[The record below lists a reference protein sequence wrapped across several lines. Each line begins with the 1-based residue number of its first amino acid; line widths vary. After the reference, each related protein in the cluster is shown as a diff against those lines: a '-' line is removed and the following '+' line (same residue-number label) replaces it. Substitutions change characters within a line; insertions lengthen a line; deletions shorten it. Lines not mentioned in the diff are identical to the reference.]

1 MRINGTLFVIFTLL
15 ALFWGFKLLFG
26 IFLGAPS
33 VPPGGG
39 GNGTAATKEDKIQA
53 LLSGEFKRQPKKNPV
68 EGAGLLRCVVRAGNG
83 AIVDGATVRVTPV
96 DPLANSIETEKEY
109 SCYWEA
115 SSGAKGLVEFRT
127 LPEGNFL
134 LLASKEKSYG
144 LALARVDE
152 GGAFTEA
159 EVSLW
164 PSEARKG
171 EVSADGKPVPDARVV
186 PIHAADFPDD
196 SGPYR
201 HLPVTTEADGTFIHP
216 LLPAGAWQLLVSAP
230 GYAPRLVSADEDGV
244 FRAAL
249 ERGEKLAGRV
259 VRDEGERPVNNAKVE
274 LVAADR
280 AGERYSTRANG
291 QGYFGFDTLRP
302 GDYILRLAPGELRGE
317 VNVSV
322 SERHLDVAPA
332 ATPLS
337 RNMKIDPLTGA
348 AVATG
353 ESAPPSP
360 GPGPVAAAPPVLQ
373 LRARPSGALRGR
385 ILEAAADVGVPGV
398 SVRLFGPESTVAVA
412 TAKSDQAGYYQFKSL
427 ASGSYRAATDRALGR
442 VFVADGDG
450 GVVVSEG
457 GAQSGPLFRE
467 VPGVSLTGLVL
478 DANGR
483 PVPEAIVRVRI
494 HNHPGAPLD
503 FGANEAGEFVA
514 IGFHGAD
521 QVEVRAVRLGSESA
535 AFGPVT
541 IGPSG
546 LQDIILRFPSP

>member
-1 MRINGTLFVIFTLL
+1 
-15 ALFWGFKLLFG
+15 
-26 IFLGAPS
+26 
-33 VPPGGG
+33 
-39 GNGTAATKEDKIQA
+39 
-53 LLSGEFKRQPKKNPV
+53 
-68 EGAGLLRCVVRAGNG
+68 VRDGDG
-83 AIVDGATVRVTPV
+83 SIVDGATVRVTPV
-96 DPLANSIETEKEY
+96 APSANPIEAEKEY
-109 SCYWEA
+109 PCYWEA
-115 SSGAKGLVEFRT
+115 SSGAKGVVEFRT

-134 LLASKEKSYG
+134 LLATKEKSCG
-144 LALARVDE
+144 LALVRVDE

-186 PIHAADFPDD
+186 PIHAADFSDD

-201 HLPVTTEADGTFIHP
+201 HLPVTTGADGTFAHP
-216 LLPAGAWQLLVSAP
+216 LLPAGTWQLLVSAP
-230 GYAPRLVSADEDGV
+230 GYAPSLVSADEDGE

-280 AGERYSTRANG
+280 AGEYYSTRANG
-291 QGYFGFDTLRP
+291 QGYFSFDTLRP

-317 VNVSV
+317 MDINVSAQPL
-322 SERHLDVAPA
+322 EATPA

-353 ESAPPSP
+353 ESALPSP
-360 GPGPVAAAPPVLQ
+360 GPAPAVAAPPALQ
-373 LRARPSGALRGR
+373 LRARASGALRGR
-385 ILEAAADVGVPGV
+385 ILEAGADVGVAGV
-398 SVRLFGPESTVAVA
+398 SVRLFQPESTVAVA

-427 ASGSYRAATDRALGR
+427 ASGSYRVATDRALGR

-450 GVVVSEG
+450 GVVVAEG

-467 VPGVSLTGLVL
+467 VPGVSLAGLVL

-483 PVPEAIVRVRI
+483 PVPEANILVRI
-494 HNHPGAPLD
+494 QGHPGAPLT
-503 FGANEAGEFVA
+503 FGADQAGQFLA
-514 IGFHGAD
+514 SGFHGAD
-521 QVEVRAVRLGSESA
+521 QVEVRAMLLGSESA

-546 LQDIILRFPSP
+546 LQDIMLRFQSP

>member
-39 GNGTAATKEDKIQA
+39 GNGTTVTKEDKIQA

-68 EGAGLLRCVVRAGNG
+68 EGSGLLRCVVRDA
-83 AIVDGATVRVTPV
+83 DGAAVEGATLRVSPV
-96 DPLANSIETEKEY
+96 DPTANPVEAEKEFPY
-109 SCYWEA
+109 YWEA
-115 SSGAKGLVEFRT
+115 SSGEKGVVEFRT
-127 LPEGNFL
+127 LPKGDFL
-134 LLASKEKSYG
+134 LLASKEKTHG
-144 LALARVDE
+144 LALVRVDE
-152 GGAFTEA
+152 RGAFTEA

-201 HLPVTTEADGTFIHP
+201 HLPVTTEADGTFSHP

-230 GYAPRLVSADEDGV
+230 GYAPKVVSSDEGGI
-244 FRAAL
+244 FRAVL

-274 LVAADR
+274 LQAVDHG
-280 AGERYSTRANG
+280 GEVYRVRANG
-291 QGYFGFDTLRP
+291 QGYFNFDALRP
-302 GDYILRLAPGELRGE
+302 GDYTLRLAPGELRAE
-317 VNVSV
+317 MSVSV
-322 SERHLDVAPA
+322 SVRHLDAAPA

-337 RNMKIDPLTGA
+337 RNMKIDPLTGT
-348 AVATG
+348 AVATDQ
-353 ESAPPSP
+353 SALPSP

-385 ILEAAADVGVPGV
+385 VLEAGADVGVPGV
-398 SVRLFGPESTVAVA
+398 AVQLYPREGREPVAIA
-412 TAKSDQAGYYQFKSL
+412 QTDQAGYYQFKSL
-427 ASGSYRAATDRALGR
+427 APGDYQAAADRSVGR
-442 VFVADGDG
+442 VFVPEGG
-450 GVVVSEG
+450 GVVAVQEG
-457 GAQSGPLFRE
+457 GAQTGPVFRE
-467 VPGVSLTGLVL
+467 VPGVSLAGLVL
-478 DANGR
+478 DGDGR
-483 PVPEAIVRVRI
+483 PVAEAILVVRI
-494 HNHPGAPLD
+494 QNQPGGSLT
-503 FGANEAGEFVA
+503 FGVDQSGQFLAT
-514 IGFHGAD
+514 GFHGAD
-521 QVEVRAVRLGSESA
+521 QVEIQAVRLGNESA
-535 AFGPVT
+535 TFGPVT

-546 LQDIILRFPSP
+546 LQDIMLRFPAS

>member
-1 MRINGTLFVIFTLL
+1 MRINGTLFVVFTLL
-15 ALFWGFKLLFG
+15 AVFWGIKLLFG
-26 IFLGAPS
+26 IFLGTPS
-33 VPPGGG
+33 LPPG
-39 GNGTAATKEDKIQA
+39 GNGTVATKEDKIQA

-68 EGAGLLRCVVRAGNG
+68 EGSGLLRCVVRDGDG
-83 AIVDGATVRVTPV
+83 SIVDGATVRVTPV
-96 DPLANSIETEKEY
+96 DPSANPIEAEKEY
-109 SCYWEA
+109 PYYWEA
-115 SSGAKGLVEFRT
+115 SSGAKGVFEFRT

-134 LLASKEKSYG
+134 LLASKEKSCG
-144 LALARVDE
+144 LALVRVNE

-159 EVSLW
+159 ELSLW

-201 HLPVTTEADGTFIHP
+201 HLPVSTESDGTFTHP
-216 LLPAGAWQLLVSAP
+216 LLPAGAWQLLVLAP
-230 GYAPRLVSADEDGV
+230 GYAPKLVSADDDGA

-280 AGERYSTRANG
+280 AGEYYSTRANG
-291 QGYFGFDTLRP
+291 QGYFSFDTLRP

-317 VNVSV
+317 MDINVSAQPL
-322 SERHLDVAPA
+322 EATPA

-353 ESAPPSP
+353 ESALPSP
-360 GPGPVAAAPPVLQ
+360 GPAPVVAVAVPPTLQ
-373 LRARPSGALRGR
+373 LRARASGALRGR
-385 ILEAAADVGVPGV
+385 ILEAGADVGVAGV
-398 SVRLFGPESTVAVA
+398 SVRLFQPESTVAVA

-427 ASGSYRAATDRALGR
+427 ASGSYRVATDRALGR

-450 GVVVSEG
+450 GVVVVEG

-467 VPGVSLTGLVL
+467 VPGVSLAGLVL

-483 PVPEAIVRVRI
+483 PVPEAIIRVRN

-503 FGANEAGEFVA
+503 FGANEAGQFLA
-514 IGFHGAD
+514 SGFHGAD
-521 QVEVRAVRLGSESA
+521 QVEVRAMLLGSESA

-546 LQDIILRFPSP
+546 LQDIMLRFQSP

>member
-1 MRINGTLFVIFTLL
+1 MRINGTLFVVFTLL
-15 ALFWGFKLLFG
+15 AVFWGVKLLFG

-33 VPPGGG
+33 LPPG
-39 GNGTAATKEDKIQA
+39 GNGTVATKEDKIQA

-68 EGAGLLRCVVRAGNG
+68 EGAGLLRCVVRAGDG
-83 AIVDGATVRVTPV
+83 AIVEGATVRVTPV
-96 DPLANSIETEKEY
+96 DPSANPIEAEKEY
-109 SCYWEA
+109 PCYWEA

-171 EVSADGKPVPDARVV
+171 VVSADGKPVPDARIV

-196 SGPYR
+196 SGLYR
-201 HLPVTTEADGTFIHP
+201 HLPVKTGPDGAFAHP

-230 GYAPRLVSADEDGV
+230 GYAPRLVAADEDGV

-249 ERGEKLAGRV
+249 ERGEKVAGRV

-317 VNVSV
+317 MNISVSV
-322 SERHLDVAPA
+322 QHLEATPA

-353 ESAPPSP
+353 ESALPSP
-360 GPGPVAAAPPVLQ
+360 GPAPVAAVAAPTLQ
-373 LRARPSGALRGR
+373 LRARTSGALRGR
-385 ILEAAADVGVPGV
+385 ILEAGADVGIAGV
-398 SVRLFGPESTVAVA
+398 SVQLFQPESTVAVA
-412 TAKSDQAGYYQFKSL
+412 MAKSDQAGYYQFKSL
-427 ASGSYRAATDRALGR
+427 APGSYRVATDRALGR

-450 GVVVSEG
+450 GVVVAEG
-457 GAQSGPLFRE
+457 GAQSGPIFRE
-467 VPGVSLTGLVL
+467 VPGVSLAGLVL

-483 PVPEAIVRVRI
+483 PVPEAIIRVRI

-503 FGANEAGEFVA
+503 FGANEAGQFVA

-546 LQDIILRFPSP
+546 LQDIMLRFSSP